1 MVLAHNRIS
10 TLKQRLDIPAN
21 PAGCPCVRPCGAV
34 DSISPLMDIGEAVRF
49 RRGEV
54 FWQAGT
60 LADRVLVV
68 CSGLVKLTRPLEEGR
83 EMILDLL
90 HRGQLAGEETAMT
103 LSTCPDSSARGSTF
117 GTGCVALS
125 SGRAILLSR
134 ARLQQQISA
143 EPALMWTLLLSGLRR
158 ARRVGERI
166 EEVTVGSVQQRL
178 ARVLLRLSAES
189 GLDDARGRFVPI
201 PLRRGDLA
209 DLVACRVETIIRIMT
224 GWQRRG
230 IIETHREGFV
240 IRDAPGLR
248 GETLPVTPA

>member
-1 MVLAHNRIS
+1 MVLARNRIS
-10 TLKQRLDIPAN
+10 TLKQRPQAPVN
-21 PAGCPCVRPCGAV
+21 PSGCPCARPCSTV
-34 DSISPLMDIGEAVRF
+34 DIISPLMETGEPVRF

-54 FWQAGT
+54 FWQAGA

-68 CSGLVKLTRPLEEGR
+68 CSGLLKLTRPWEGR

-90 HRGQLAGEETAMT
+90 HRGQMAGEETAMT
-103 LSTCPDSSARGSTF
+103 LSACSDSGARGNTF

-125 SGRAILLSR
+125 GGRAILLSR

-143 EPALMWTLLLSGLRR
+143 DPSLMWALLQSGLRR
-158 ARRVGERI
+158 SRRVGERI
-166 EEVTVGSVQQRL
+166 EEVTAGAVQQRL
-178 ARVLLRLSAES
+178 ARVLLRLSGES

-209 DLVACRVETIIRIMT
+209 DLVACRVETVIRIMT
-224 GWQRRG
+224 DWQRRE

-240 IRDAPGLR
+240 IRDLPGLR
-248 GETLPVTPA
+248 GEALPVTPA